1 MNDENKSF
9 LKLRER
15 RQSLGALYRSLSN
28 TDERPTQLQ
37 QRFSVIINPFDLAG
51 LHAEDKKLAA
61 KKYANIIGPPL
72 LDDYQDRLEEL
83 FEFKAE
89 PKPAVKSPGLKTVAS
104 LAEFGN
110 DQSKEE
116 SSSQSSSSSSS
127 SSESKSHGSNSK
139 SGSGSEEAKSDA
151 LNALNPRQRKKKRKH
166 KEQTPGVTEKLKRI
180 HIGLDD
186 SENDPGTLF
195 FKSTDRHLFKKGK
208 FLHVIDQLDD
218 VHQKRN
224 EVQICLATC
233 GQSDEREE

>member
-15 RQSLGALYRSLSN
+15 RQSLGALYRSLSKA
-28 TDERPTQLQ
+28 DERPTQLQ

-110 DQSKEE
+110 DQSKGE
-116 SSSQSSSSSSS
+116 SSSQSSSSSLS
-127 SSESKSHGSNSK
+127 SSESRSHDSDSK
-139 SGSGSEEAKSDA
+139 SGSGSGEAKSDVP
-151 LNALNPRQRKKKRKH
+151 NAQKKKRKH

-195 FKSTDRHLFKKGK
+195 FKSTDRLLFKKGK

-233 GQSDEREE
+233 GQSDQREE

>member
-15 RQSLGALYRSLSN
+15 RQSLGALYRSLSKA
-28 TDERPTQLQ
+28 DERPTQLQ

-51 LHAEDKKLAA
+51 LHAADKKLAA

-89 PKPAVKSPGLKTVAS
+89 PTPAMKSNWLETVASEELEGTKVNGEEEES

-110 DQSKEE
+110 DQSKADSFSQTL
-116 SSSQSSSSSSS
+116 SSSLSS

-139 SGSGSEEAKSDA
+139 SGSGSEEAKVDA
-151 LNALNPRQRKKKRKH
+151 PNAQKRKH
-166 KEQTPGVTEKLKRI
+166 KHK
-180 HIGLDD
+180 
-186 SENDPGTLF
+186 
-195 FKSTDRHLFKKGK
+195 
-208 FLHVIDQLDD
+208 
-218 VHQKRN
+218 
-224 EVQICLATC
+224 
-233 GQSDEREE
+233 

>member
-15 RQSLGALYRSLSN
+15 RQSLGALYRSLSKV
-28 TDERPTQLQ
+28 DERPTQLQ
-37 QRFSVIINPFDLAG
+37 QRDMRYSVIINPFDLAG

-89 PKPAVKSPGLKTVAS
+89 PKPAVKSTGLKTVAS

-110 DQSKEE
+110 DQSKEG
-116 SSSQSSSSSSS
+116 SSSQSSSSASS
-127 SSESKSHGSNSK
+127 SSESKNHTSNSK
-139 SGSGSEEAKSDA
+139 SGSEDAKSDVP
-151 LNALNPRQRKKKRKH
+151 NAQKKRRKH

-208 FLHVIDQLDD
+208 FLHVIDQVDD

-224 EVQICLATC
+224 EIQICLATY
-233 GQSDEREE
+233 GQSDQREE

>member
-15 RQSLGALYRSLSN
+15 RQSLGALYRSLSKA
-28 TDERPTQLQ
+28 DERPTQLQ
-37 QRFSVIINPFDLAG
+37 QRDMRYSVIINPFDLAG

-89 PKPAVKSPGLKTVAS
+89 PKPAVKSTGLKTVAS

-110 DQSKEE
+110 DQSKEG

-127 SSESKSHGSNSK
+127 SSESKNHTSNSK
-139 SGSGSEEAKSDA
+139 SGSGSEDAKSDVP
-151 LNALNPRQRKKKRKH
+151 NAQKKRRKH

-208 FLHVIDQLDD
+208 FLHVIDQVDD

-224 EVQICLATC
+224 EIQICLATY
-233 GQSDEREE
+233 GQSDQREE